1 MSKKLKKVDDIE
13 ETVDN
18 IEDKT
23 PSREELEAILD
34 ERPED
39 TRKAKKKNK
48 KKQDEDEKPQEV
60 NIVKELLNL
69 ILYI

>member
-39 TRKAKKKNK
+39 TRKAKKKT
-48 KKQDEDEKPQEV
+48 V
-60 NIVKELLNL
+60 CGGSHRVCRTVGVS
-69 ILYI
+69 

>member
-39 TRKAKKKNK
+39 TRKAKKEKQK
-48 KKQDEDEKPQEV
+48 KAG
-60 NIVKELLNL
+60 
-69 ILYI
+69 

>member
-48 KKQDEDEKPQEV
+48 RKKQKMQKYQFIIFIKIESDY
-60 NIVKELLNL
+60 LN
-69 ILYI
+69 

>member
-34 ERPED
+34 ERLED
-39 TRKAKKKNK
+39 TRKAKKKSDK
-48 KKQDEDEKPQEV
+48 
-60 NIVKELLNL
+60 ILFFFFLL
-69 ILYI
+69 